1 MTISYSLDL
10 IPEPKEVAELL
21 IEGGF
26 LRPLEDLQRVQRMLD
41 HGNITVTVRNNN
53 RLVGFCRAISD
64 GSYYCLVAEV
74 VVAIESKGQGIG
86 KRMLDLVQQEAG
98 EEVNLVLTSSEEGE
112 PFYEHLDGS
121 VWKGPLDL
129 KEGANASRSERRR
142 ILLIH
147 YRHVLQLQELIQ

>member
-64 GSYYCLVAEV
+64 GAYYCLVAEV

-112 PFYEHLDGS
+112 PFYEHLGWER
-121 VWKGPLDL
+121 VERAFRL
-129 KEGANASRSERRR
+129 KRRR
-142 ILLIH
+142 
-147 YRHVLQLQELIQ
+147 

>member
-112 PFYEHLDGS
+112 PFYEHLGWER
-121 VWKGPLDL
+121 VEWAFRL
-129 KEGANASRSERRR
+129 KRRR
-142 ILLIH
+142 
-147 YRHVLQLQELIQ
+147 